1 MSMTKHRNQ
10 IVLLLACACVMN
22 AHAQQDYP
30 VKPIRMII
38 PFVPGGANDV
48 IGRIVG
54 MKITEAHGQQV
65 VIENRGGAGG
75 SLGVEVAAKSPPDG
89 YTLVLGNIA
98 NLSVNPTLYRKLAYN
113 PLTDLQPI
121 TLIAKVPTILAVHPS
136 LPAKNVIEL
145 IALARAQPGKLT
157 FGTGGGGSGSH
168 LTMEL
173 FKLQTKLDMV
183 HIPYKGVGP
192 AMIDLLAGQITMSFG
207 AVPGVLPYVRSGASS
222 RLRALGVS
230 GPKRIAALP
239 DLPTVAQAGVLGFES
254 TLWYGVLAPADT
266 PMPIINRLH
275 ATLTRALQSADM
287 KERFAA
293 EGSEPIGSTPQEFHA
308 FIKSE
313 IERWAVVVKA
323 SGMKAE

>member
-1 MSMTKHRNQ
+1 MTKHRNQ